1 MQCMLYARRLSAIME
16 ESGGRPPRKILERY
30 GDLKMLLIRNGLI
43 FDAVHPAPYT
53 ADILVQDGKIA
64 EIGENLSADCPAFDA
79 AGLHI
84 YPGFVEAHCHI
95 GLDGSGI
102 GFEGDDC
109 NEMTDILT
117 PQLRAIDGIYPQD
130 PTFREALGAGVTT
143 VCTGPGSA
151 NVLGGQFAVI
161 KTAGHRVDDMVVRP
175 FAAMKCAFGENPK
188 RCYKDKNNYSRMS
201 TAAKLREALMKAREY
216 DAKQR
221 AAGENPEKRPALD
234 MKLEALLPVLHGE
247 APLKAHAHR
256 ADDIFTAIRIAEE
269 FGVRL
274 TLEHVTEGHLI
285 AEDLAAAGYPVAVG
299 PSLTHATKF
308 ELRNKTFTTPG
319 ILAKAGCRVSIITD
333 SPVIPQSYLPLC
345 AALAVKAGMDPF
357 EALRAITIHP
367 AEHIGAAD
375 RVGSIE
381 CGKDADLVLMDGAWN
396 DVASGVRAVFVNGEM
411 AFGAAE

>member
-1 MQCMLYARRLSAIME
+1 
-16 ESGGRPPRKILERY
+16 
-30 GDLKMLLIRNGLI
+30 MLLIRNGLI
-43 FDAVHPAPYT
+43 FDAVHREPYT
-53 ADILVQDGKIA
+53 ADILVKDGKIA
-64 EIGENLSADCPAFDA
+64 EIGAGLTADCPTFDA

-130 PTFREALGAGVTT
+130 PTFREALEAGVTT

-161 KTAGHRVDDMVVRP
+161 KTAGHRVDDMIVRP

-201 TAAKLREALMKAREY
+201 TAAKLREALMKAQEY
-216 DAKQR
+216 DAKKQ
-221 AAGENPEKRPALD
+221 AAGDDPAKRPPLD
-234 MKLEALLPVLHGE
+234 VKLEALLPVLHGE
-247 APLKAHAHR
+247 VPLKAHAHR
-256 ADDIFTAIRIAEE
+256 ADDIFTAIRIAKE

-285 AEDLAAAGYPVAVG
+285 AEDLAQEDYPMAVG
-299 PSLTHATKF
+299 PSLTHASKF

-345 AALAVKAGMDPF
+345 AALAVRAGMDPF
-357 EALRAITIHP
+357 DALRAITIRP

-381 CGKDADLVLMDGAWN
+381 CGKDADFVVMDGPWDA
-396 DVASGVRAVFVNGEM
+396 VSSGVKAVFVNGEKVC
-411 AFGAAE
+411 GSAE

>member
-1 MQCMLYARRLSAIME
+1 
-16 ESGGRPPRKILERY
+16 
-30 GDLKMLLIRNGLI
+30 MLLIRNGLI
-43 FDAVHPAPYT
+43 FDAVHREPYT
-53 ADILVQDGKIA
+53 ANILVKDGKIA
-64 EIGENLSADCPAFDA
+64 EIGAGLTADCPTFDA
-79 AGLHI
+79 AGLHV

-117 PQLRAIDGIYPQD
+117 PQLRAIDGIYPHD
-130 PTFREALGAGVTT
+130 PTFREALEAGVTT

-161 KTAGHRVDDMVVRP
+161 KTAGHRVDDMIVRP

-201 TAAKLREALMKAREY
+201 TAAKLREALMKAQEY
-216 DAKQR
+216 DAKKQ
-221 AAGENPEKRPALD
+221 AAGDDPAKRPPLD
-234 MKLEALLPVLHGE
+234 VKLEALLPVLHGE
-247 APLKAHAHR
+247 VPLKAHAHR
-256 ADDIFTAIRIAEE
+256 ADDIFTAIRIAKE

-285 AEDLAAAGYPVAVG
+285 AEDLAKEDYPMAVG
-299 PSLTHATKF
+299 PSLTHASKF

-345 AALAVKAGMDPF
+345 AALAVRAGMDPF
-357 EALRAITIHP
+357 DALRAITIRP

-381 CGKDADLVLMDGAWN
+381 CGKDADFVVMDGPWDA
-396 DVASGVRAVFVNGEM
+396 VSSGVKAVFVNGEKVC
-411 AFGAAE
+411 GAAE